1 RESLARKL
9 LEHRIRAIGRRIRCN
24 SSHSFYPS
32 TSLDVR
38 PGLEPR
44 VTSVTPS
51 YAASCMLGLGTKLVN
66 EASVARPTRH
76 QAVQETRG
84 ISGPSWSAWVA
95 TWQGLPSLG
104 RGLRTGV
111 AGASVPG
118 ARPPTRTAT
127 AASTQLSAP
136 RHLSH
141 SFSGAPHST
150 VPERGETKH
159 TSQALVTRSPESHQL
174 ASVSVHRPKS
184 VIVPQGEFASA
195 WQRYPPA

>member
-1 RESLARKL
+1 QRQKHHALTLWVQLGETLWSLLSGKLRTRESLARKL

-95 TWQGLPSLG
+95 TWQGL
-104 RGLRTGV
+104 
-111 AGASVPG
+111 
-118 ARPPTRTAT
+118 
-127 AASTQLSAP
+127 
-136 RHLSH
+136 
-141 SFSGAPHST
+141 
-150 VPERGETKH
+150 
-159 TSQALVTRSPESHQL
+159 
-174 ASVSVHRPKS
+174 
-184 VIVPQGEFASA
+184 
-195 WQRYPPA
+195 